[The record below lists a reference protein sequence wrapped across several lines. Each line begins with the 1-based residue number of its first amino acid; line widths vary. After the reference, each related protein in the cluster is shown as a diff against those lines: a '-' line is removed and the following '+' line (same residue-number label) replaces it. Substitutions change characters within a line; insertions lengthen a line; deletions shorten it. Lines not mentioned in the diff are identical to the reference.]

1 MCVSKVNTPR
11 PGPAT
16 GAIYYQQVVLGKS
29 CKAAH
34 YAPAENYFAP

>member
-1 MCVSKVNTPR
+1 LLMCVSKVNTPR

-34 YAPAENYFAP
+34 